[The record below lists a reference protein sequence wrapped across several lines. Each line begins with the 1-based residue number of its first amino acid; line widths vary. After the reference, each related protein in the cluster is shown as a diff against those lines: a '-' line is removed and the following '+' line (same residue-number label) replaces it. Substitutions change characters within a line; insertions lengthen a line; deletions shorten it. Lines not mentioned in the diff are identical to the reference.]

1 MAKNRN
7 KKKNG
12 SNAMAVDSTAAA
24 HTPTDEPQAMDESET
39 VAASVSVGGGAL
51 RKVKGGRTMKRS
63 KNVRKKKAVAKALS
77 RSEKSDEKISKTES
91 KILRTKFAKNLYQ

>member
-12 SNAMAVDSTAAA
+12 SIAMAVDSSTANNSL
-24 HTPTDEPQAMDESET
+24 TDEPQAMDVSET
-39 VAASVSVGGGAL
+39 INKRDSVGGVL
-51 RKVKGGRTMKRS
+51 RKVKNGRPMKRS
-63 KNVRKKKAVAKALS
+63 KNVRKMKAVAKALS
-77 RSEKSDEKISKTES
+77 KSEKSVEKISKSES